1 MGCHC
6 TNNNK
11 ENYVDIEH
19 LIQTPSNLNPNSC
32 LCLSEY
38 TRTMFKLINKVRKNP
53 NDFAFLIES
62 AVKYITTENDRLIF
76 SYKLKVALHKGKEM
90 FLAVADELRKMT
102 PLTPLEFKDDIV
114 IEVPT
119 EEDEIK
125 DVKVF
130 QNKVLEKKKNV
141 NINAYFKDA
150 VGDPEV
156 AILIMLVDDTQKN
169 PGKKRET
176 ILNKDYKYIGISSVK
191 ERKTFCAYYTFS
203 T

>member
-6 TNNNK
+6 ANSNGEK
-11 ENYVDIEH
+11 YVDIEH
-19 LIQTPSNLNPNSC
+19 LIQTPSNPNPNSC

-38 TRTMFKLINKVRKNP
+38 TRTMFKLINKVRKSP
-53 NDFAFLIES
+53 NDFAFLIEN
-62 AVKYITTENDRLIF
+62 AVKYITTENNRLIF
-76 SYKLKVALHKGKEM
+76 SFKLKVALHRGKET
-90 FLAVADELRKMT
+90 FLAVADELRQMK

-130 QNKVLEKKKNV
+130 MNKVLEKKKNV

-156 AILIMLVDDTQKN
+156 AILVMLVDDTQKN
-169 PGKKRET
+169 PGKKRQT

-191 ERKTFCAYYTFS
+191 EGKTFCAYYTFS
-203 T
+203 K